1 MKWNFSQYLPESK
14 NENFFGR
21 FVIDPL
27 QKGEANLIG
36 NALRRILLSSI
47 PGVAITSVLI
57 DGIMHEFTVIPGL
70 YEEVP
75 ELILNLREIVFKLKG
90 SEEATVIIEAEGE
103 GDFYAKD
110 LKLPVGVEI
119 VNPDVYL
126 FHLEEGFK
134 LYAEIKIKIGRGF
147 VSEEENKKEDLPINT
162 IYVNSNFLP
171 IKTVSYRV
179 EPLEDNSERLI
190 LDIETNG
197 SIEPRK
203 ALKIASAYIDSVLSA
218 FSNMEEK
225 SDISEEELE
234 DELDEKSKED
244 DVLNRSVAE
253 LGLSRRASNCL
264 KIGNIIT
271 IGELIHNSP
280 KDLMKLKNFGQKS
293 LNEIRER
300 LREINL
306 SLKDDNIEDLN
317 GEVKDET

>member
-27 QKGEANLIG
+27 KKGEANLIG
-36 NALRRILLSSI
+36 NSLRRILLSSI

-90 SEEATVIIEAEGE
+90 SEEATVIIDAEGE

-110 LKLPVGVEI
+110 LKLPVGVEV

-162 IYVNSNFLP
+162 IYVNSNFSP
-171 IKTVSYRV
+171 IKMVSYRI

-203 ALKIASAYIDSVLSA
+203 ALKIAAAYIDSVLNA
-218 FSNMEEK
+218 FSDMEEK
-225 SDISEEELE
+225 MDTSEEELE

-244 DVLNRSVAE
+244 DILNKSVAE

-264 KIGNIIT
+264 KIGNIVT